1 MAARA
6 FVCARVQPWPP
17 VSLVHP
23 AGSIGLARGC
33 VCARVCVQRLEL
45 LVTLTLVQHRELQLP
60 IADSAGGMRH
70 THFGAAV
77 ILLPSGLLAMIGEAM
92 ISVHNSARLPRQR
105 DIPKLQVLRYVLGP
119 IRALTDPGS
128 HSEVA
133 DLGCRSC
140 CDFAPMSR
148 SETGAFGPAGVALA
162 SDVSRLQSAPV
173 PFPLA
178 NAHSHFPCGPRFAEA
193 TRTGQDCQ

>member
-1 MAARA
+1 
-6 FVCARVQPWPP
+6 
-17 VSLVHP
+17 
-23 AGSIGLARGC
+23 
-33 VCARVCVQRLEL
+33 VQRLEL

-60 IADSAGGMRH
+60 ADSAYSGMRH

-105 DIPKLQVLRYVLGP
+105 DIPRLQVLRYVLGP

-133 DLGCRSC
+133 ELGCRSC
-140 CDFAPMSR
+140 CDLAPTSR
-148 SETGAFGPAGVALA
+148 IETGAFGPAGAQGSLL
-162 SDVSRLQSAPV
+162 RRTFRGEQSAP
-173 PFPLA
+173 
-178 NAHSHFPCGPRFAEA
+178 R
-193 TRTGQDCQ
+193 TRRRRTSVCKASVTHKFEPVLIMHWNK